1 MALVTMLDEYRSD
14 LRFKEREL
22 SGVVLGVPVP
32 GVRDVR
38 ADRQQYSQAECKNSI
53 P

>member
-22 SGVVLGVPVP
+22 SGVVLGAPVS
-32 GVRDVR
+32 GVHNIR
-38 ADRQQYSQAECKNSI
+38 ADQQQKGQAECQNSI